1 MLKENNPLLI
11 LKLKKEKTKIS
22 NIINNI
28 FEALYSLYDLILE
41 DPIENIWLEYLNII
55 LGYGQLSL
63 FIFEEI
69 VRIQLFI
76 FVNDIV
82 FDNME
87 SEKFN
92 RKTL

>member
-82 FDNME
+82 LDNME